1 MKASPGRSDQALG
14 VEPSAIAGFSPETLG
29 DLIDRVPSVCHTRRI
44 SASALSGTN
53 RKNAASTRQR
63 RTICTPASADYG
75 PRLIRSQE
83 VKRQV

>member
-44 SASALSGTN
+44 SASGMLGATRKDALNLRGIGG
-53 RKNAASTRQR
+53 RVVRQR
-63 RTICTPASADYG
+63 PRIPA
-75 PRLIRSQE
+75 
-83 VKRQV
+83 